1 MIKLGLYILC
11 PKNKQS
17 FAPQEGPTT
26 RRRTDRSVSS
36 PCRRLSSCLCSSYR
50 SPPTRIDLGPWSG
63 RPCREAPAAGFVVRA
78 SLDFSPDVQLDQQ
91 LVACQ
96 TKGSP
101 WFNVQNQETET
112 MNFRWCMNVC
122 SVFTFSLSQTSSFDS
137 RTKCLFSSSRN
148 ALRPCSLWN
157 ETIAQPYLNVRLVNS
172 LNWKLEWMLTS
183 LRPRCYL
190 ACSWTSESCLDHSQ
204 ARIGSHGKTWF
215 KTKLTELL
223 KK

>member
-1 MIKLGLYILC
+1 VFRVLMFRLCLATRCPCGIESAPSGLRGAAKVL
-11 PKNKQS
+11 
-17 FAPQEGPTT
+17 PQEGPTT

-63 RPCREAPAAGFVVRA
+63 RPCREAQAAGFVVRA

-101 WFNVQNQETET
+101 SASPRHHPLTHEQNA
-112 MNFRWCMNVC
+112 C
-122 SVFTFSLSQTSSFDS
+122 S
-137 RTKCLFSSSRN
+137 
-148 ALRPCSLWN
+148 RPQGMCCVLARCGTRQLPN
-157 ETIAQPYLNVRLVNS
+157 R
-172 LNWKLEWMLTS
+172 TS

-190 ACSWTSESCLDHSQ
+190 ACS
-204 ARIGSHGKTWF
+204 
-215 KTKLTELL
+215 
-223 KK
+223 